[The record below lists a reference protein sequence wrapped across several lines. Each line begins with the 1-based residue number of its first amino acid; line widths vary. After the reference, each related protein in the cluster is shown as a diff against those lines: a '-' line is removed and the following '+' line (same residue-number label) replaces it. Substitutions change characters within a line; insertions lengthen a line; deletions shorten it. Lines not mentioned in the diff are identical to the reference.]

1 MSSSIGKVN
10 TQLIKL
16 IPFLR
21 SLKYFLPIQYDI
33 HIFLRYDGIPHVERL
48 LFAGIVREATE
59 NDLPLLIQCNPKP
72 ERFRERF
79 HQGDRCLV
87 AETPPGEIIGYE
99 WFSAP
104 PYHRDQKY
112 HYKISIPQEAF
123 YLYDAFIRPQ
133 LRVSGVWLALKAY
146 MGKIMKEEGKSA
158 LITYVSHNNAL
169 SLRTHFRFGF
179 RVYERVTVVTL
190 GPFSYT
196 HRTPL
201 VHSPEL
207 VKELIMNNSS
217 SP

>member
-16 IPFLR
+16 VPFLR

-72 ERFRERF
+72 ERFQERF
-79 HQGDRCLV
+79 RHGDRCLV

-112 HYKISIPQEAF
+112 HYKIPIPPEAY
-123 YLYDAFIRPQ
+123 YLYDAFILPQ
-133 LRVSGVWLALKAY
+133 LRVSGVWLALKSY

-158 LITYVSHNNAL
+158 LITYVSYNNTL

-179 RVYERVTVVTL
+179 QVYERVSVITL

-196 HRTPL
+196 QRTPL
-201 VHSPEL
+201 IHTNEL
-207 VKELIMNNSS
+207 VKELIMNNQ
-217 SP
+217 